1 MEELSVNAE
10 KGDEVSAEMHTKKVL
25 EPVAWLFQVVSGLI
39 LAALIAI
46 HLYATHYAAPDALA
60 YDNVVERFRDAG
72 FRAMYIIL
80 LLAVTFHAFN
90 GVRAII
96 LDTDFGARNTRAIN
110 LTLMLLFVA
119 AFVYGL
125 FLMFSI

>member
-1 MEELSVNAE
+1 MKAE
-10 KGDEVSAEMHTKKVL
+10 MKAEAAEMHTKQVL
-25 EPVAWLFQVVSGLI
+25 EPVAWLFQIISGLV
-39 LAALIAI
+39 LAALVAI
-46 HLYATHYAAPDALA
+46 HLYVTHYATPDALA
-60 YDNVVERFRDAG
+60 YDNVVGRFRDAG
-72 FRAMYIIL
+72 FRAMYAIF

-96 LDTDFGARNTRAIN
+96 LDTDFGARNTRIVN
-110 LTLMLLFVA
+110 LTLLLLFVA